1 MNTKTQQSDV
11 ESVTSPTQDMAG
23 VSIASNPDIKIIEL
37 DVPIQCGNR
46 TITTLELR
54 RPNSG
59 ALRGLSIAD
68 LAQINVTALQKL
80 LPRITTPALT
90 TAELSMLDVS
100 DLTDIGVEV
109 AGFLAK
115 KKDREAFL

>member
-1 MNTKTQQSDV
+1 MNSKTQQPDTEAATAARQATPDV
-11 ESVTSPTQDMAG
+11 SVNT
-23 VSIASNPDIKIIEL
+23 NPDVKTIEL

-46 TITTLELR
+46 TINTLELR

-59 ALRGLSIAD
+59 ALRGLSIMD

-90 TAELSMLDVS
+90 TAELAMLDPA

-115 KKDREAFL
+115 KKDREAFQ